1 VASLASVTHLIL
13 ARHGETDW
21 NAERRFQGH
30 ADPPLNDTGRAQAEA
45 LAERLAAQDLAAI
58 YSSDLRR
65 AAQTAA
71 AVGNR
76 FGLPVV
82 ELPSLREIDVGEWSG
97 LTVSEVVER
106 YPDGYAR
113 HRAGGDGWT
122 AGETHAQ
129 LTERI
134 VRAVSEIAN
143 EHPRRTVLVVAHG
156 AALRALLAYA
166 EGIDLS
172 EFRRDSSPIEN
183 GSLAAI
189 VVEDGCVR
197 RLD

>member
-1 VASLASVTHLIL
+1 VASLAPVTELIL

-30 ADPPLNDTGRAQAEA
+30 ADPPLNANGLAQAHA
-45 LAERLAAQDLAAI
+45 LAERLNECDLAAI

-71 AVGNR
+71 IVAER
-76 FGLPVV
+76 LGLPVV
-82 ELPSLREIDVGEWSG
+82 QRPSLREIDVGEWSG
-97 LTVSEVVER
+97 LTVSEVIAR

-113 HRAGGDGWT
+113 HREGGDGWT
-122 AGETHAQ
+122 SGETHAA

-134 VRAVSEIAN
+134 VRAVSEIAVA
-143 EHPRRTVLVVAHG
+143 HPAGTVLVVAHG
-156 AALRALLAYA
+156 AALRALLAHA
-166 EGIDLS
+166 ENVDLG
-172 EFRRDSSPIEN
+172 EFRRNRPPIEN
-183 GSLAAI
+183 GSLATIA
-189 VVEDGCVR
+189 VEDGRVR

>member
-1 VASLASVTHLIL
+1 VASLATVADLIL

-30 ADPPLNDTGRAQAEA
+30 ADPPLNAKGLAQAEA
-45 LAERLAAQDLAAI
+45 LAERLAGRDLRAI

-71 AVGNR
+71 VVGDRLGLAVVK
-76 FGLPVV
+76 LPA
-82 ELPSLREIDVGEWSG
+82 LREIDVGEWSG
-97 LTVSEVVER
+97 LTVAEVIER

-134 VRAVSEIAN
+134 VRAASEIAR
-143 EHPRRTVLVVAHG
+143 EHPAGAILVVAHG
-156 AALRALLAYA
+156 AALRALLAHA

-172 EFRRDSSPIEN
+172 EFRRNSAPIEN
-183 GSLAAI
+183 GAVATIAI
-189 VVEDGCVR
+189 EDGRVR